1 MYQSP
6 LKIWYSAAAIIGYII
21 LLSLPIFACVKFL
34 QQIPASPYTFTTPL
48 ESQTITVESLP
59 LESYIR
65 IGGGRVQ
72 TVAYAPDGKHLAVG
86 TTSSLRLYNTSDYE
100 IEQLLPTQNSVGNII
115 WSPDSTLLLAS
126 IGSEVVVYDA
136 STGQPLRSL
145 QHTQDAIVGEPGEIA
160 WSPDGK
166 YVASVALLLYHAEAW
181 IWEVASGERVFTLEN
196 DATFPYAEGVSWSPD
211 GKYLAVSYRYS
222 SSLTARA
229 RTDEIYLWEINT
241 SPRVTTQWSLPA
253 AGNIN
258 WSLDGQSL
266 LMSSYNAFYL
276 IDPASGAI
284 LKQMPLGGIDSFE
297 LSSQGDQV
305 AVGAG
310 RDSVVIY
317 TIPDLKER
325 QRLNGLWDGAE
336 SISWSPSGDTVA
348 ASSTFV
354 DGFFVWS
361 VADGMLLHHVELQ
374 SHWFESISWSPD
386 NQTVIVGGR
395 DNRVYLY
402 SAVTGEQVAVWGE
415 QDPGG
420 TTYVDWSFDGRWVA
434 WASQKPMDG
443 VGEIWSAEG
452 DFITRIPGTF
462 AGDLLN
468 TPLAWSPVTNQLAI
482 AVPGKLQLWE
492 MTTDGQL
499 VLLQETVVTGIITS
513 LAWAPDGKRLVTG
526 LNVYVE
532 ADSNH
537 SGSITIWQTSP
548 FTITQQIHVEA
559 MEYIRGVAWAL
570 DNDLVGVSYDTPCPT
585 RGCAQLEVWSTVT
598 GELVRSFGNQEFGAS
613 SLVWSPDGQWLLA
626 NSSIHFSEATLY
638 PMQDNRHIYA
648 IDAHHGRVEVV
659 AWSPDGHFIASAGN
673 DGHIFILKVSTLP
686 IHGELE

>member
-1 MYQSP
+1 MSQTNTRF
-6 LKIWYSAAAIIGYII
+6 WYVALSIIGYII

-34 QQIPASPYTFTTPL
+34 QQIPPSPLTFTTPL
-48 ESQTITVESLP
+48 ESQTIAVASLP
-59 LESYIR
+59 HESYIR
-65 IGGGRVQ
+65 TGGGRVQ
-72 TVAYAPDGKHLAVG
+72 TVAYAPDDKHLAVG

-100 IEQLLPTQNSVGNII
+100 IEQLLPTQNSVENII
-115 WSPDSTLLLAS
+115 WSPDSTLLLAN

-166 YVASVALLLYHAEAW
+166 YIASVALLLYHAEAW
-181 IWEVASGERVFTLEN
+181 IWEVASGERIFTLEN
-196 DATFPYAEGVSWSPD
+196 DASFPYAEGVSWSPD

-222 SSLTARA
+222 SSLRA

-258 WSLDGQSL
+258 WSPDSQSL
-266 LMSSYNAFYL
+266 LMSSYDAFYL
-276 IDPASGAI
+276 IDAASGAI

-336 SISWSPSGDTVA
+336 SISWSPSGDTMA

-361 VADGMLLHHVELQ
+361 VADGTLLHHVELQ

-415 QDPGG
+415 QHPVG
-420 TTYVDWSFDGRWVA
+420 TTHVDWSFDGRWIA
-434 WASQKPMDG
+434 WAGKKPMDG

-462 AGDLLN
+462 AGDLLD
-468 TPLAWSPVTNQLAI
+468 TPLAWSPVTDQLAI
-482 AVPGKLQLWE
+482 VIPGKLQIWAVRP
-492 MTTDGQL
+492 DGQII
-499 VLLQETVVTGIITS
+499 LLRETTISGSVNSIAWSFDGEQIAAGVT
-513 LAWAPDGKRLVTG
+513 
-526 LNVYVE
+526 VYVDAE
-532 ADSNH
+532 QNH
-537 SGSITIWQTSP
+537 SGSITIWQTSDL
-548 FTITQQIHVEA
+548 TIKRQIHTSA
-559 MEYIRGVAWAL
+559 MESIGGIAWSPDNNFVA
-570 DNDLVGVSYDTPCPT
+570 GSYGTPCPT
-585 RGCAQLEVWSTVT
+585 RGCAKLEVWSAIT
-598 GELVRSFGNQEFGAS
+598 GELVKSFGNQEVGAS
-613 SLVWSPDGQWLLA
+613 SLTWSPDGKWLLA

-638 PMQDNRHIYA
+638 PIQDGRLIYT
-648 IDAHHGRVEVV
+648 IVAHHGHVEAI
-659 AWSPDGHFIASAGN
+659 AWSPDGRLIASTGY
-673 DGHIFILKVSTLP
+673 DGHIFILDVATLP
-686 IHGELE
+686 IEGGLE